1 MYNVKLKDR
10 EGNELTYTDIE
21 NIKVPTDAGNLALF
35 KSQVAVQEKIV
46 NISKNGTTTVTPDAD
61 YDGLSKVTVNTDIP
75 ITQPVEVT
83 EQLNMPIGENQII
96 VPPSNRFMSKVTVTA
111 PSTFIPSNIK
121 KDVNIGGRVGTFI
134 GNQQSVGVALDFT
147 ENPQTIKPT
156 LTDYLMNEVTVSKP
170 DTLIPEN
177 IKSGINIAQIVGTY
191 TGAESEEVTTNLN
204 MSDGNQVITPSSGK
218 VFSKVTV
225 TKPDTMLPENI
236 KNGINIGGVVG
247 TLVSGGG
254 ETEEVTVDLSMADGN
269 QVIMPSAGKSIS
281 KATVTKP
288 STLIPANIKNDVVI
302 GGVTGALDPY
312 ASKIAFI
319 ANGWSD
325 DDVLCENG
333 FAIARFRQHGVEI
346 QIWADATDT
355 SMPLDTAYQDLF
367 TKSITWGNLKN
378 ISLASRLEAFC
389 ENLVI
394 NDKSSFNSIFT
405 GATKAC
411 FMDDMH
417 PIDIPTL
424 TSSTPFTADGFF
436 GVLKDTLS
444 SLPSSFIEYNF
455 MPPSS
460 YGDNL
465 DSGSIQIGSNA
476 FMPFVWYPAVEDGE
490 PKLAYYSLQDPTG
503 TMTTYENGFKMYTV
517 NYAGNNVPLAYVNAV
532 PGVGVTGNFIALIA
546 DGIGWWSDVAQTIPA
561 AFLQNMNP
569 TWNGGDVSLVAG
581 WNITTD
587 VGEGTNTT
595 VQMPEE
601 YKVIF
606 RFEPNGI
613 PLSEM
618 DSYEKSVFAGVT
630 KQPYKRLNQNH
641 VSITF
646 VLRNNSQ

>member
-10 EGNELTYTDIE
+10 QGNELTYTDIE
-21 NIKVPTDAGNLALF
+21 NIKVPTDTGNLALF
-35 KSQVAVQEKIV
+35 KSRVAVQEKIV

-75 ITQPVEVT
+75 ITQPVEVI
-83 EQLNMPIGENQII
+83 EQLNMPIDKNQII

-111 PSTFIPSNIK
+111 PSTFTPSNIK
-121 KDVNIGGRVGTFI
+121 KGVNIGGRVGTFI
-134 GNQQSVGVALDFT
+134 GNQQSVGVVLDFT

-269 QVIMPSAGKSIS
+269 QVITPSAGKSIS

-288 STLIPANIKNDVVI
+288 STLIPANIKKDVVI
-302 GGVTGALDPY
+302 GGVTGTLDSGSG
-312 ASKIAFI
+312 ADDFITQAF
-319 ANGWSD
+319 NY

-333 FAIARFRQHGVEI
+333 FGIARIRDHGIEI
-346 QIWADATDT
+346 QIWADVINVGL
-355 SMPLDTAYQDLF
+355 PLDEGYEKFFSGDITWENISNVGLTNRLSTFCQDLV
-367 TKSITWGNLKN
+367 TNWRSK
-378 ISLASRLEAFC
+378 
-389 ENLVI
+389 
-394 NDKSSFNSIFT
+394 FNSLFT

-411 FMDDMH
+411 FMDDEH
-417 PIDIPTL
+417 PVDIPVL
-424 TSSTPFTADGFF
+424 TVETPATTDGFMSALKSTLVGLPIIGYGF
-436 GVLKDTLS
+436 MKPDNYGEGSTAGV
-444 SLPSSFIEYNF
+444 
-455 MPPSS
+455 
-460 YGDNL
+460 
-465 DSGSIQIGSNA
+465 IQSKAI
-476 FMPFVWYPAVEDGE
+476 MPFIWYPAVEDGA
-490 PKLAYYSLQDPTG
+490 PVVAYYNLQDPTG
-503 TMTTYENGFKMYTV
+503 TMATYENGFKMYTV
-517 NYAGNNVPLAYVNAV
+517 NYRGENVPLAYVNAV
-532 PGVGVTGNFIALIA
+532 PSVGVTGNFIALIA
-546 DGIGWWSDVAQTIPA
+546 SGIGWWSDVAQTIPA
-561 AFLQNMNP
+561 AFLQNMEP
-569 TWNGGDVSLVAG
+569 TWAGGDVSLAAG
-581 WNITTD
+581 WNLTTE

-595 VQMPEE
+595 EQMPESL
-601 YKVIF
+601 KTLF
-606 RFEPNGI
+606 QFEPNGI

-646 VLRNNSQ
+646 VLRNNTQL